1 MEMTTIPYMDEE
13 CGGVRGCVR
22 EAGNRRHEELCEGR
36 LGAGGVRGCV
46 REGWRYEGRLGRK
59 KMRSEMR

>member
-22 EAGNRRHEELCEGR
+22 EVGSRRREELCEGR
-36 LGAGGVRGCV
+36 LGAGSV
-46 REGWRYEGRLGRK
+46 REGRRREGLCEGRPAA
-59 KMRSEMR
+59 